1 MAGVSSAAPTLES
14 GNGNGS
20 AGDGV
25 FDASHVADVK
35 AWLKGA
41 FEAVGKEVPEF
52 EYTPRTV
59 AHLHNLA
66 VLSQHRTHSATI
78 VAADLRQRASEFR
91 SQGKA
96 PAPFGGIVDS
106 PRILFISGLF
116 MLQCVCPASQIAS
129 EQGLMLSYCRDK
141 LVT

>member
-1 MAGVSSAAPTLES
+1 MAGVSSAAAATLES
-14 GNGNGS
+14 GNGNGNGS
-20 AGDGV
+20 GGDGV

-96 PAPFGGIVDS
+96 PPAPFGGIVDS
-106 PRILFISGLF
+106 PRMFFVSGLF
-116 MLQCVCPASQIAS
+116 MLLHCNVCALHLTLQVSKA
-129 EQGLMLSYCRDK
+129 EC
-141 LVT
+141 

>member
-1 MAGVSSAAPTLES
+1 MAGVSSAAAAAATSES

-20 AGDGV
+20 GGDGV

-96 PAPFGGIVDS
+96 PACTFSFGGIVAS
-106 PRILFISGLF
+106 PRILCCNVCALHLT
-116 MLQCVCPASQIAS
+116 LQVSKVQC
-129 EQGLMLSYCRDK
+129 
-141 LVT
+141 

>member
-1 MAGVSSAAPTLES
+1 MRKRKQGEAMAGVSGGGLAES
-14 GNGNGS
+14 GSGGA

-25 FDASHVADVK
+25 FDAQQVADVK
-35 AWLKGA
+35 AWLRGA

-66 VLSQHRTHSATI
+66 VLSQHRTQSATI

-91 SQGKA
+91 SQG
-96 PAPFGGIVDS
+96 
-106 PRILFISGLF
+106 
-116 MLQCVCPASQIAS
+116 ML
-129 EQGLMLSYCRDK
+129 LLSS
-141 LVT
+141 

>member
-1 MAGVSSAAPTLES
+1 MAGVSSAAAATLES
-14 GNGNGS
+14 GNGNGNGS
-20 AGDGV
+20 GGDGV

-106 PRILFISGLF
+106 PRMFLCKWSFYVA
-116 MLQCVCPASQIAS
+116 LQCVCPASHIAS
-129 EQGLMLSYCRDK
+129 EQG
-141 LVT
+141 

>member
-1 MAGVSSAAPTLES
+1 MAGVSSAAAATSES

-20 AGDGV
+20 GGDGV

-96 PAPFGGIVDS
+96 PAPFLLVVLSLVRGFYVAMCV
-106 PRILFISGLF
+106 PCISH
-116 MLQCVCPASQIAS
+116 C
-129 EQGLMLSYCRDK
+129 K
-141 LVT
+141 